1 MNILIVDDDHQIRK
15 FVSRALE
22 DEGYDCE
29 TAANGREALTRIDA
43 GKFDVVLLDILMPE
57 ADGIQVLNELRTGT
71 ARPELHVIA
80 MSGGGEALPGWYAGN
95 LMEMLGAEA
104 VLYKPFSV
112 DELLSKIPGTSLSN

>member
-29 TAANGREALTRIDA
+29 TAANGREALMRIDA
-43 GKFDVVLLDILMPE
+43 GKFDVVLLDVLMPE